1 MIEPIKRNDIN
12 KVFRATT
19 LLCLASQEDQN
30 LEHSIKG
37 LEELLETLEELKE
50 IYLMQCSAF
59 FVLNLSHLFKFDKGK
74 IFDAPQSEVTNIIY
88 YDF

>member
-19 LLCLASQEDQN
+19 LMCLSLQEEQN
-30 LEHSIKG
+30 LKHSIEG

-59 FVLNLSHLFKFDKGK
+59 FVLNLSHLFKFDKK

>member
-19 LLCLASQEDQN
+19 LLCLATQEDKN

-50 IYLMQCSAF
+50 IYLMQCVAF
-59 FVLNLSHLFKFDKGK
+59 FVLHLSHLFKFDKK
-74 IFDAPQSEVTNIIY
+74 IFDAPQSEVTNIVY

>member
-1 MIEPIKRNDIN
+1 MIEPIQRHDIN

-19 LLCLASQEDQN
+19 LMCLSLQEEQN
-30 LEHSIKG
+30 LKHSIEG

-59 FVLNLSHLFKFDKGK
+59 FVLNLSHLFKFDKK
-74 IFDAPQSEVTNIIY
+74 IFDAPQSEVTNIVY

>member
-1 MIEPIKRNDIN
+1 MIEPIQRHDIN

-19 LLCLASQEDQN
+19 LMCLSLQEEQN
-30 LEHSIKG
+30 LKHSIEG

-59 FVLNLSHLFKFDKGK
+59 FVLNLSHLFKFDKK

>member
-1 MIEPIKRNDIN
+1 MIEPIQRHDIN

-19 LLCLASQEDQN
+19 LMCLSLQEEQN
-30 LEHSIKG
+30 LKHSIEG

-50 IYLMQCSAF
+50 IYLMQCVAF
-59 FVLNLSHLFKFDKGK
+59 FVLHLSHLFKFDKK
-74 IFDAPQSEVTNIIY
+74 IFDAPQSEVTSIVY

>member
-1 MIEPIKRNDIN
+1 MIEPIQRHDIN

-19 LLCLASQEDQN
+19 LMCLSLQEEQN
-30 LEHSIKG
+30 LKHSIEG

-50 IYLMQCSAF
+50 IYLMQCVAF
-59 FVLNLSHLFKFDKGK
+59 FVLNLSHLFKFDKK
-74 IFDAPQSEVTNIIY
+74 IFDAPQSEVTNIVY

>member
-1 MIEPIKRNDIN
+1 MIDIKRNDIN
-12 KVFRATT
+12 KVFRTTT